1 MSKDQ
6 NFVARDL
13 GTGRI
18 VANRVSVASGR
29 VDRAVGLLGR
39 SHLETGEG
47 LLITPCR
54 GVHTCFMRFSI
65 DILALDEDGVVVDA
79 VSMLKP
85 WRIRLPRPGTHSVL
99 ELPAGT
105 LLNAETRIGHRIKIQ
120 GSNSAF
126 TPSIAAAAE

>member
-6 NFVARDL
+6 NFVARDV

-39 SHLETGEG
+39 SHMETGEG

-105 LLNAETRIGHRIKIQ
+105 LLNAETRVGHRIKIQ
-120 GSNSAF
+120 GSNSTV
-126 TPSIAAAAE
+126 TPSMAAAAE